1 MNLIEIV
8 IESIPKKFLKK
19 ILAFKVEDII
29 SSHFFDTYT
38 NKDISYEEIR
48 DFAQHFI
55 VPGCGTIYLK
65 KVNMGIVLENAMIS
79 VSCDGNLSD
88 ITINFNEEQ
97 FSQWSLSEKHENF
110 YKLLKKMVEIE
121 EIYEADKISF
131 GYEPAEDCD
140 MKLVEIVPDR
150 IKIYNKSLYEN
161 FWNKEFY
168 YVAEN
173 YVKN

>member
-1 MNLIEIV
+1 
-8 IESIPKKFLKK
+8 
-19 ILAFKVEDII
+19 
-29 SSHFFDTYT
+29 
-38 NKDISYEEIR
+38 
-48 DFAQHFI
+48 
-55 VPGCGTIYLK
+55 
-65 KVNMGIVLENAMIS
+65 MGIVLENAMIS